1 MNNLIQ
7 FDPVLLLYSLL
18 GLAAFWLYFCKL
30 GTPRL
35 SWPRAWAALAGLA
48 LVQTVL
54 INNIDLFL
62 NYDNTFYSTHNFA
75 YMLMH
80 LGFLFAVIRMIRN
93 IRWDQAFYHA
103 LLLSMCTRYF
113 EQALGAVTSFFD
125 IFYLSFRVDSV
136 YRVFGCL
143 LVFLLYLMVSLLLAQ
158 YVDMR
163 GTAPLK
169 RTRLA
174 LISVFALALEM
185 MNYLTVVIITSEIS
199 ESNAILGMSL
209 MELLCG
215 FTALIF
221 IVYNEIALKKAQE
234 QSELT
239 QIRILMEKQAQQYK
253 QQQIIAASI
262 DRKYHDLKHHLNAVK
277 ALQTNEAR
285 HEYIVELESSINSY
299 ASFCHTGN
307 DILDTILNEK
317 NMYCS
322 QHNIRLILLVDG
334 GAVSFVHA
342 TDMVAIFSNAL
353 DNAIEAVS
361 PLTDS
366 SLREIIVRVTTRDNW
381 TVLRF
386 ENHSNVP
393 LVEEN
398 GILLT
403 TKQDSSIHGFGFK
416 SISYAVQNYGGHCTY
431 AMEKDLFVLNI
442 LLARPAGEV

>member
-1 MNNLIQ
+1 MNTFIQ
-7 FDPVLLLYSLL
+7 FDPFLLLYSLL

-35 SWPRAWAALAGLA
+35 SWPRAWAALTGLA

-54 INNIDLFL
+54 INNINLF

-113 EQALGAVTSFFD
+113 EQALGAVTSYFD
-125 IFYLSFRVDSV
+125 VFYLSFRVDSV

-221 IVYNEIALKKAQE
+221 IVYNEIALRKAQE
-234 QSELT
+234 QSELN

-262 DRKYHDLKHHLNAVK
+262 DRKYHDLKHHLNAAK
-277 ALQTNEAR
+277 MLQTNEAR
-285 HEYIVELESSINSY
+285 HEYFAELESSINSY
-299 ASFCHTGN
+299 ASFCDTGN

-317 NMYCS
+317 SMYCS

-353 DNAIEAVS
+353 
-361 PLTDS
+361 
-366 SLREIIVRVTTRDNW
+366 
-381 TVLRF
+381 
-386 ENHSNVP
+386 
-393 LVEEN
+393 
-398 GILLT
+398 
-403 TKQDSSIHGFGFK
+403 
-416 SISYAVQNYGGHCTY
+416 
-431 AMEKDLFVLNI
+431 
-442 LLARPAGEV
+442 